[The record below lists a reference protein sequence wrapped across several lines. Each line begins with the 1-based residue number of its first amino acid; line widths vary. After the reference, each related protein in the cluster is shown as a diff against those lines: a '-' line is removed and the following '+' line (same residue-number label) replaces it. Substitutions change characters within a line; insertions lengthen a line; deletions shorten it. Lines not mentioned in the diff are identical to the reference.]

1 MSENLQ
7 SAAEEESFQ
16 SERYSG
22 YFRRGL
28 TSLRSRDDGSLSQL
42 TELVAQ
48 PLLPEVVLDL
58 WTRRLALGES
68 PEAALRRF
76 RNLMMLAMMERDVTQ
91 RASVAEICTA
101 VTTVAEL
108 TITHALRVAAGES
121 AAAGRT
127 LLDDEGLP
135 QDLMVVGMG
144 KLGAAELNVSSDV
157 DLVFVVRDQGPN
169 PQSAE
174 RIARRMVNLLSQ
186 PTEDGYAFRVD
197 IRLRPYGDS
206 GPMISSLSM
215 LEQYFYEQ
223 GREWERFAWFKA
235 RVVAHTGLAPAEVT
249 AADEVLLMQ
258 LVTPFV
264 FRRYLDYAAFS
275 ALSRVH
281 DLIRDEASK
290 NEGRR
295 HRSDNAGFDV
305 KLGRGGIREIE
316 FSAQLFQ
323 IVRGGQ
329 DPLLRERSTPL
340 ALQRLVQRRLL
351 EPETVVALTRSW
363 GLLRRIEHALQ
374 YLEDEQTHWLP
385 SAPEK
390 RAVVAAMLG
399 TDEASFD
406 AELQQAREAV
416 VTVFDKLLA
425 PARREANR
433 VAELAAGGAV
443 KQPVVEAASARVG
456 DGTRAEAG
464 DAEGAEADNT
474 SAHRTGADGAR
485 TDGAS
490 AGGGARRMLDED
502 CARRIESLRD
512 SRRYRLAS
520 SETRDRIERLIVRSL
535 ELGPVGFDGLRV
547 ATWIGRLCDFL
558 EATAGRPAYLTLLD
572 EHPKAF
578 KHLLLLI
585 SRAKWAA
592 DYLLMHPV
600 VLDEL
605 LDGQL
610 LAPFE
615 SRLWAEELREQLA
628 ATTLPGRTGSGTGE
642 PNAPDVE
649 RQMDAMRE
657 AHHAA
662 VFRLLAQDLEG
673 KLSVEALG
681 DQLSALA
688 DQVLEITTDLVWSRM
703 TRKHRERPL
712 FTVVAYGKLGGKELG
727 YASDLDLVFLYEDE
741 HEDALQ
747 HYSQLAQ
754 RIANWMST
762 RTAAGQLFEIDLRLR
777 PNGNAGLLVSSVSA
791 FERYQTESA
800 WVWEHQALTRARA
813 CAGDQRI
820 GNRFESIRRAILAR
834 PRDRGKLV
842 DEILAMRKKMHD
854 GHPNR
859 SGLFDLKHDAGGMVD
874 IEFMVQY
881 LVLAWGSKFD
891 DLLDDKGNIEL
902 LRRCAAAGL
911 IDQRTAID
919 LGDTYRH
926 YRQLQHALRLNDA
939 EFARVA
945 PALVDQEA
953 RQVRHA
959 WRELFGLGGAPD
971 GG

>member
-1 MSENLQ
+1 MSDTSMTGAPAQAFE
-7 SAAEEESFQ
+7 
-16 SERYSG
+16 SERHSG
-22 YFRRGL
+22 YFRRTL
-28 TSLRSRDDGSLSQL
+28 TSLQARDDGSLAQL
-42 TELVAQ
+42 RELIAQ
-48 PLLPEVVLDL
+48 PLLPEVIGSL
-58 WTRRLALGES
+58 WQRRLALAEG
-68 PEAALRRF
+68 PEPALRRF
-76 RNLMMLAMMERDVTQ
+76 RNLMMLAMMERDVTGQ
-91 RASVAEICTA
+91 APVEEICTA

-108 TITHALRVAAGES
+108 TIQHALRVAASE
-121 AAAGRT
+121 AADGGKT
-127 LLDDEGLP
+127 PIDDDGLP

-144 KLGAAELNVSSDV
+144 KLGAGELNVSSDV
-157 DLVFVVRDQGPN
+157 DLVFVVRDQGPR

-186 PTEDGYAFRVD
+186 ATADGFVFRVD

-206 GPMISSLSM
+206 GPLVSSLSM

-235 RVVAHTGLAPAEVT
+235 RVVAHTGLAAPEAT
-249 AADEVLLMQ
+249 AADELSLMQ
-258 LVTPFV
+258 LITPFV

-275 ALSRVH
+275 ALSKVH

-329 DPLLRERSTPL
+329 DPLLRERSTPQ

-351 EPETVVALTRSW
+351 EPETVQALTRSW
-363 GLLRRIEHALQ
+363 VLLRRIEHALQ

-385 SAPEK
+385 AAPDK
-390 RAVVAAMLG
+390 RAAIAAMLG
-399 TDEASFD
+399 LSEAD
-406 AELQQAREAV
+406 LVEELEQARKAV
-416 VTVFDKLLA
+416 VGVFDKLLA

-433 VAELAAGGAV
+433 AAEVASGAV
-443 KQPVVEAASARVG
+443 AKVEISADGQALVG
-456 DGTRAEAG
+456 NGP
-464 DAEGAEADNT
+464 
-474 SAHRTGADGAR
+474 GADAAP
-485 TDGAS
+485 TV
-490 AGGGARRMLDED
+490 LDED

-520 SETRDRIERLIVRSL
+520 SDTRDRIERLIVRSV
-535 ELGPVGFDGLRV
+535 ELGPMDVDGVRV

-578 KHLLLLI
+578 THLLRLI
-585 SRAKWAA
+585 SRAKWAS

-610 LAPFE
+610 LAPFD
-615 SRLWAEELREQLA
+615 SGRWGRELREQLA
-628 ATTLPGRTGSGTGE
+628 ATTLAGMPSSSGGDVE
-642 PNAPDVE
+642 APDVE

-688 DQVLEITTDLVWSRM
+688 DQVLEITTGLVWSHM
-703 TRKHRERPL
+703 SRKHRQEPL
-712 FTVVAYGKLGGKELG
+712 FAVIAYGKLGGKELG
-727 YASDLDLVFLYEDE
+727 YASDLDLVFLYEDD

-754 RIANWMST
+754 RIANWMSM
-762 RTAAGQLFEIDLRLR
+762 RTAAGQLFDTDLRLR
-777 PNGNAGLLVSSVSA
+777 PNGSAGLLVSSVRA
-791 FERYQTESA
+791 FEAYQTESA

-813 CAGDQRI
+813 CAGNEQI
-820 GNRFESIRRAILAR
+820 GTRFESLRRAILAR
-834 PRDRGKLV
+834 PRDRAVLAG
-842 DEILAMRKKMHD
+842 EIQSMRKKMHD

-881 LVLAWGSKFD
+881 LVLAWGSVHEV
-891 DLLDDKGNIEL
+891 LLDNKGNIEL
-902 LRRCAAAGL
+902 LRRCATAGL
-911 IDQRTAID
+911 IEAPTAD
-919 LGDTYRH
+919 FLGNTYRH

-939 EFARVA
+939 EFARVP
-945 PALVDQEA
+945 PALVEEEA
-953 RQVRHA
+953 RQVRQA
-959 WRELFGLGGAPD
+959 WLELFA
-971 GG
+971 